1 MKKTAR
7 FISLRGLASSLA
19 LSAIPFCLRS
29 DNAMLSSFERGGT
42 TVAFAGTLLVGIA
55 IACVIVFSCSKG
67 SRLVP
72 RVGFACFALALA
84 TVFASD
90 AAALPAY
97 LGAALAGVL
106 FGFSLPISVFGWCS
120 TISSKDPG
128 KTLLA
133 IGAALFCAS
142 VISYFI
148 ALFANTAA
156 LCAVL
161 LVLGA
166 VSLIAAE
173 SASNSASEATA
184 KREPFPLI
192 PLSNA
197 KAILSFGW
205 GGIAGIAFNFFTLGL
220 TFWPADAGLAS
231 GEASATKPV
240 AYALVLL
247 VSFAAASRARSA
259 PSSSLELFYRLALPV
274 AAAIVLASPFLET
287 AVTVADVPVVSSFP
301 YLGIAL
307 LNFLG
312 LTSAVWIATFS
323 KASLGRIL
331 SFMFA
336 CCAVAMGAGML
347 VFQALGQ
354 QAQIVSLCIL
364 ALYLVIMVFTTIRES
379 TRQNATAQ
387 IAQTAQDQLSGTCQL
402 LAENYALSPREEEIL
417 EYLARGRGS
426 RYIADKLCISAETV
440 RTHSKRI
447 YDKMDVHTKEELL
460 DLIENQE

>member
-29 DNAMLSSFERGGT
+29 DNAMLSSFEREGA
-42 TVAFAGTLLVGIA
+42 TVAFAGALLVGIA
-55 IACVIVFSCSKG
+55 IACIIVFCSSKG
-67 SRLVP
+67 SRLIP

-84 TVFASD
+84 TAFASD
-90 AAALPAY
+90 AAALPTH
-97 LGAALAGVL
+97 LGAPLAGIL
-106 FGFSLPISVFGWCS
+106 FGFSLPISVFDWCS

-133 IGAALFCAS
+133 IGAALFCTS
-142 VISYFI
+142 VISYFV
-148 ALFANTAA
+148 AFFANTAA

-173 SASNSASEATA
+173 GASNSTSEATT
-184 KREPFPLI
+184 KKGRFPLV
-192 PLSNA
+192 PLSGT

-231 GEASATKPV
+231 GGASATKPV

-247 VSFAAASRARSA
+247 VSFVAASRARSA
-259 PSSSLELFYRLALPV
+259 SSSSLELFYRLALPV

-287 AVTVADVPVVSSFP
+287 AVTITDIPIVSSFP

-312 LTSAVWIATFS
+312 LTSVVWIATFS
-323 KASLGRIL
+323 KVSLGRIFSL
-331 SFMFA
+331 MLA
-336 CCAVAMGAGML
+336 CCTVSMGAGML

-364 ALYLVIMVFTTIRES
+364 ALYLVIMVFTTMRES
-379 TRQNATAQ
+379 TRQNATAR
-387 IAQTAQDQLSGTCQL
+387 TAQDQLSGTCQR
-402 LAENYALSPREEEIL
+402 LAEERALSPREEEIL

-460 DLIENQE
+460 DLIESQG